1 MENLDNIAKNSLEAL
16 SKNNLTEQAKKKLR
30 REIICGAIALAC
42 LLVGIIYSLAF
53 PTKTTISALLYTVAF
68 LIEGIPV
75 LCAAVKGVFSKS
87 ISNAMEMLV
96 AIAIL
101 ACYFSG
107 DLILAALIPLILNI
121 AHLLEERS
129 IMGGRDV
136 IDGLRRMQQSSA
148 ILLEDGEEKTIDAK
162 TLKIGQ
168 RILVKPG
175 AGIAIDGVVVEGE
188 TNIDQKSLTGE
199 PQPAHAT
206 VGDSVYAGTV
216 NIDGRIVVEVKKE
229 YVDTSFSNILALLE
243 KSESISIPESRII
256 DRFMKYYIPLILAIS
271 AAVALVTSD
280 ISKAIAILVVSCPCG
295 QMLVSSAPM
304 IAALSAATK
313 RGILIKNSK
322 FIEEL
327 TEIDTVVFDKT
338 GTLTVGDL
346 SLTDIRTADG
356 VSREELLSA
365 AASVAC
371 ASTHPISRALINAA
385 EGIEYVKDLGV
396 KELSGKGMMGSS
408 ADGKHTVLFGNLD
421 WLRSSGLDIEEY
433 EGLLGSV
440 SYVAADGRLLGALC
454 FNDTA
459 RAEAKEGIERL
470 RELGIDKS
478 VMLTGDRR
486 EAAERICEQVG
497 IDTLESQLL
506 PEDKLA
512 SLKSLKEER
521 SVLAVGDGINDALA
535 LKEAHVGI
543 AMGAMG
549 SDLAIQ
555 SADIALMNNNLLN
568 IPFAIKLARKTKSI
582 IYQNLVLSIGISTLM
597 IGLSAFG
604 VISALAGSILH
615 NFGAFAVL
623 INSSRILKTE

>member
-42 LLVGIIYSLAF
+42 LAVGIVYSLAF
-53 PTKTTISALLYTVAF
+53 PAKAIISALLYTVAF

-75 LCAAVKGVFSKS
+75 LCAAVKGVFSKN

-148 ILLEDGEEKTIDAK
+148 ILLEGGEEKTIDAK
-162 TLKIGQ
+162 TLKISQ

-199 PQPAHAT
+199 PQPARAT
-206 VGDSVYAGTV
+206 VGDNVYAGTV

-280 ISKAIAILVVSCPCG
+280 ISKAIAILVVS
-295 QMLVSSAPM
+295 
-304 IAALSAATK
+304 
-313 RGILIKNSK
+313 
-322 FIEEL
+322 
-327 TEIDTVVFDKT
+327 
-338 GTLTVGDL
+338 
-346 SLTDIRTADG
+346 
-356 VSREELLSA
+356 
-365 AASVAC
+365 
-371 ASTHPISRALINAA
+371 
-385 EGIEYVKDLGV
+385 
-396 KELSGKGMMGSS
+396 
-408 ADGKHTVLFGNLD
+408 
-421 WLRSSGLDIEEY
+421 
-433 EGLLGSV
+433 
-440 SYVAADGRLLGALC
+440 
-454 FNDTA
+454 
-459 RAEAKEGIERL
+459 
-470 RELGIDKS
+470 
-478 VMLTGDRR
+478 
-486 EAAERICEQVG
+486 
-497 IDTLESQLL
+497 
-506 PEDKLA
+506 
-512 SLKSLKEER
+512 
-521 SVLAVGDGINDALA
+521 
-535 LKEAHVGI
+535 
-543 AMGAMG
+543 
-549 SDLAIQ
+549 
-555 SADIALMNNNLLN
+555 
-568 IPFAIKLARKTKSI
+568 
-582 IYQNLVLSIGISTLM
+582 
-597 IGLSAFG
+597 
-604 VISALAGSILH
+604 
-615 NFGAFAVL
+615 
-623 INSSRILKTE
+623 